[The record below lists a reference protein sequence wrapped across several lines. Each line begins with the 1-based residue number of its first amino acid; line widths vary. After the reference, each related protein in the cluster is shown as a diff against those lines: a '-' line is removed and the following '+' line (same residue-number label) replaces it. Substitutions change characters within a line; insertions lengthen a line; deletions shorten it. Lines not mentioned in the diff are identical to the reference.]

1 MLGLADIDQEWPRI
15 AALAERALAGDDFTP
30 DNLRLECREGRALC
44 FASSDGVVVVTL
56 IPNRLRGDLELV
68 VLLAASVGPH
78 GAVEAYLPEVEQV
91 ARDLGAAR
99 VVFRSRRRG
108 WLRRPP
114 PGFTLREV
122 TYVCEVRDEQE
133 GQRDRQGN

>member
-1 MLGLADIDQEWPRI
+1 MLRPSDIDAEWPRI
-15 AALAERALAGDDFTP
+15 GALAEQVLAGDDYSP
-30 DNLRLECREGRALC
+30 DNLRQECRDGHALA

-56 IPNRLRGDLELV
+56 IPNRLRNDLELV

-78 GAVEAYLPEVEQV
+78 GAVEAYLPEIEQV

-99 VVFRSRRRG
+99 IVFRSRRLG
-108 WLRRPP
+108 WQRHLPA
-114 PGFTLREV
+114 GWQLREV

-133 GQRDRQGN
+133 GQGNRQGN